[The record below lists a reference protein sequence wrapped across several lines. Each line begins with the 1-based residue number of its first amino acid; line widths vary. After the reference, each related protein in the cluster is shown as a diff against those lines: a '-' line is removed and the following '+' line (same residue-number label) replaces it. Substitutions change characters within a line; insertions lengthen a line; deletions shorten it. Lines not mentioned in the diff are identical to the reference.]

1 MKRKSWTNLR
11 FLISVTKW
19 AYGVIRRDGV
29 TDAAANRE
37 ASHEFTLNILSLMFL
52 FQTFPYTHLR
62 MEI

>member
-1 MKRKSWTNLR
+1 M
-11 FLISVTKW
+11 TKW

-37 ASHEFTLNILSLMFL
+37 AFREFTLNILSLMFL